1 MSQEISCGLEYITT
15 PDLQAC
21 LTEALHSNYSFIVA
35 NVVHPRFRR
44 SYIPGASKIGGFTRS
59 DMVLSP
65 QDWTSRIVAKISPYI
80 CVDSKSPVV
89 RQRHEDC
96 LNEELSYSRGLGVP
110 AIMLSLQSRNTNNLS
125 RILQTYY
132 ETSHHPSLI
141 WASVPMYCTRNA
153 RRNNQ
158 DDDDECEEAWD
169 ETWHWWSKF
178 HERLDWDKRVGVVLE
193 LSADIPPQEILKRWL
208 GEPVKAIVI
217 PTSIFHNN
225 KKGYPV
231 LSRAHQQLV
240 VNMVEHEAQVI
251 VSGARRSNIE
261 YYLQYLFRLWQRRPY
276 KADDPM
282 LSYARGWEDYLQT
295 PLQPLADNLDTHTY
309 NVFEKDPIKYD
320 QYQRAITQALI
331 DIKHKRL
338 NKDNKE
344 MMNELCNDVKEFSVS
359 NEKNEMGH
367 GDCLQET
374 ESITVMVLGAG
385 RGPLVRATFNAAD
398 ITKSKVKV
406 IAVEKNPC
414 AVVVLAAQVREVWRD
429 RDVVVIPGDMRH
441 LNLSPKADIIVSE
454 LLGSWGD
461 NELSPECLDGA
472 AGLLKPDGISIPKEY
487 NSYVA
492 PISSPRLWAAAK
504 VASSSTTNQKEKN
517 LETLWVVYMQNKHDI
532 AGTKPVFNFKHP
544 AKGTKDHEGDELTDY
559 RGLPLTDN
567 RRSATVSWDVE
578 QDNVMHGFGGY
589 FDCSLYG
596 GEMISIV
603 PSTHSPGMI
612 SWFPVFI
619 PIKTPLRVHKGETIT
634 ATFWRCVNSR
644 RIWYEWIVEVGN
656 YTTPLHN
663 ANGRSSEMLL

>member
-1 MSQEISCGLEYITT
+1 MSQDISCGLEYITA

-21 LTEALHSNYSFIVA
+21 LSEALHCNYSFIVTP
-35 NVVHPRFRR
+35 VVHPRFRR
-44 SYIPGASKIGGFTRS
+44 PYISGLCKVGGFTRS
-59 DMVLSP
+59 DMILSP

-80 CVDSKSPVV
+80 CVDSESPVV

-96 LNEELSYSRGLGVP
+96 LNEELSYCRGLGVP
-110 AIMLSLQSRNTNNLS
+110 AILISLKSINTRNLT

-132 ETSHHPSLI
+132 ETSHHPSFI
-141 WASVPMYCTRNA
+141 WVSVPMICMRNA
-153 RRNNQ
+153 KRTNQ
-158 DDDDECEEAWD
+158 ENDNENEGAWD

-193 LSADIPPQEILKRWL
+193 LSADLPSQEILRRWL

-240 VNMVEHEAQVI
+240 INMVAHEAQII

-261 YYLQYLFRLWQRRPY
+261 YYQQYLFRLWQRRPHQ
-276 KADDPM
+276 ADDPM

-309 NVFEKDPIKYD
+309 NVFEKDPVKYD
-320 QYQRAITQALI
+320 QYQKAIIKALI
-331 DIKHKRL
+331 DIKKKR
-338 NKDNKE
+338 NIDNAE
-344 MMNELCNDVKEFSVS
+344 VVNELCTEVKECSVS
-359 NEKNEMGH
+359 EEKEEVGQ
-367 GDCLQET
+367 GDNHILQKEP
-374 ESITVMVLGAG
+374 ITVMVLGAG

-398 ITKSKVKV
+398 ITQTKVKI
-406 IAVEKNPC
+406 IAIEKNPC
-414 AVVVLAAQVREVWRD
+414 AVVVLTAQVNEVWRD
-429 RDVVVIPGDMRH
+429 RDVVVIPGDMRQI
-441 LNLSPKADIIVSE
+441 NLSPKADIIVSE

-472 AGLLKPDGISIPKEY
+472 AGLLKPDGISIPQEY
-487 NSYVA
+487 SSYVA

-504 VASSSTTNQKEKN
+504 SASPNLTQQKEKN

-532 AGTKPVFNFKHP
+532 GETKPVFTFKHP
-544 AKGTKDHEGDELTDY
+544 SEGVKDHDGEDITDY
-559 RGLPLTDN
+559 KGQPLTDN
-567 RRSATVSWDVE
+567 RRSTTVSWVVE

-612 SWFPVFI
+612 SWFPMFI
-619 PIKTPLRVHKGETIT
+619 PIKTPLRVCKGDKIT
-634 ATFWRCVNSR
+634 ATFWRCVNTR

-656 YTTPLHN
+656 CTTPLHN
-663 ANGRSSEMLL
+663 SNGRSSEMLL